1 MKRIFSLLF
10 LWLGFINIICSQ
22 KLQVE
27 SFKIA
32 QSDLSAQVQP
42 RKDLNDRNCA
52 LIKVQFVGTI
62 SEAEGNV
69 VMPLVKRGNETWI
82 YMPQGS
88 RQLKLLTQNYLPVTI
103 TFSDYGIEKLES
115 NRTYVLPLIKPN
127 SYLEPVDAGGN
138 FYVLKVQPKNA
149 VLFIDGTLQA
159 NSSDGEYSA
168 MLSYGTHT
176 YKVEAGGYISKSGS
190 FVVSSGEM
198 SPINVNL
205 VSAMASVTVTCPTPA
220 VSLYVDK
227 KSVGKVPWTGSIKDG
242 MHLIEVRKEGYRS
255 QQKTIQL
262 LQRQKMDIA
271 FGELI
276 AIQGNLSVNYK
287 PFGADIYVDGKK
299 LGQSPRVFNGLL
311 VGNHQVEIKKDG
323 YTTDSKTVIISEG
336 QTTSMMGALDEEL
349 ILDENGN
356 PVNRRS
362 STSLDEELI
371 LDENGNPVNRRAS
384 TSKINKYALLAES
397 IKSVFINSS
406 TSDNKYISISVK
418 DGINIEMVKVEAGT
432 FMMGATP
439 KIKHPY
445 DDEKPAHQVTLTKNY
460 YIGKYEV
467 TQALW
472 KMVMNSNPSAISGDD
487 RPVEQVSWHDC
498 QEFIEKLNKITGRK
512 FRLPTEAE
520 WEYAAR
526 GGNKSHGYIYSGSN
540 KLSTVAW
547 FYDNN
552 GCETKTVGTKQANE
566 LGIYDMTGNVWEWC
580 QDWYATYHSS
590 SQINPTGV
598 TNGTRRVY
606 RGAGYA
612 IHARSCHISFRGCQ
626 PPTFRSSGV
635 GLRLALTE

>member
-227 KSVGKVPWTGSIKDG
+227 KSVGNIPWTGSVKDG

-262 LQRQKMDIA
+262 AQQQKMDIA

-311 VGNHQVEIKKDG
+311 VGSHQVEIRKDG
-323 YTTDSKTVIISEG
+323 YATESKNITISEG
-336 QTTSMMGALDEEL
+336 QTESIVGTLVANTANDNKISNINFLGANLVCDTIWVRKKFYNGLKITKLSPGLIKDAGMQEGFLVQKINDKDISTVKDLLKILEKVAIKEKPIL
-349 ILDENGN
+349 YIQGLLPNGKKQYFAIEITILDYDKFLREYTIRKACSEG
-356 PVNRRS
+356 
-362 STSLDEELI
+362 
-371 LDENGNPVNRRAS
+371 
-384 TSKINKYALLAES
+384 
-397 IKSVFINSS
+397 IK
-406 TSDNKYISISVK
+406 
-418 DGINIEMVKVEAGT
+418 
-432 FMMGATP
+432 
-439 KIKHPY
+439 
-445 DDEKPAHQVTLTKNY
+445 
-460 YIGKYEV
+460 
-467 TQALW
+467 
-472 KMVMNSNPSAISGDD
+472 
-487 RPVEQVSWHDC
+487 
-498 QEFIEKLNKITGRK
+498 
-512 FRLPTEAE
+512 
-520 WEYAAR
+520 
-526 GGNKSHGYIYSGSN
+526 
-540 KLSTVAW
+540 
-547 FYDNN
+547 
-552 GCETKTVGTKQANE
+552 
-566 LGIYDMTGNVWEWC
+566 DM
-580 QDWYATYHSS
+580 A
-590 SQINPTGV
+590 
-598 TNGTRRVY
+598 
-606 RGAGYA
+606 
-612 IHARSCHISFRGCQ
+612 
-626 PPTFRSSGV
+626 PTF
-635 GLRLALTE
+635 GLG